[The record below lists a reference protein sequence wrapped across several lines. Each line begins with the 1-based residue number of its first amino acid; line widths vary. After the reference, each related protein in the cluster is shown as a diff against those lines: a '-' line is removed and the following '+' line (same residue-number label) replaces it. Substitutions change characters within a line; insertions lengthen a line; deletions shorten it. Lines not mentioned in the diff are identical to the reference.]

1 MSGSKTNIFNMDIEQ
16 DTTKT
21 DLENVKNNDTS
32 SEQTNSTVIKKMT
45 TEEYDRQG
53 KTCTA
58 KGLAELQEPLKQAG
72 VKKSQ
77 SSDSNSPR
85 AKKRRM
91 ENHRE
96 YFECDDDDYVYSD
109 DDEEEPKYSDNL
121 LIQNARY
128 STGIPTSSRTSSSS
142 NNRNANNHFDAHSYM
157 QLVGQREIDHQKNG
171 KLKEMVIKLKSELRN
186 RDKDEY
192 HMKLDLNNRTVERD
206 ELMVERD
213 NLMVEKET
221 QIKRMNEYKEK
232 CNKEIEEL
240 KNTNKNIGF
249 RYTICKW
256 IVIPI
261 SFAINMYF
269 MALTIKEHYH
279 P

>member
-45 TEEYDRQG
+45 TEEYDRQSRE
-53 KTCTA
+53 CTA
-58 KGLAELQEPLKQAG
+58 KALAELQEQMKHAG

-77 SSDSNSPR
+77 SNDSNSPR

-91 ENHRE
+91 ENHRK
-96 YFECDDDDYVYSD
+96 YLECDDDYVDSE
-109 DDEEEPKYSDNL
+109 DEDEKPKYSDNL

-128 STGIPTSSRTSSSS
+128 RTGIPTSSRTSSS
-142 NNRNANNHFDAHSYM
+142 NNRNANNHIDADSYM

-171 KLKEMVIKLKSELRN
+171 KLKEMVIKLKAELEN
-186 RDKDEY
+186 RDTHEHY
-192 HMKLDLNNRTVERD
+192 MKLDLNNTTVERD
-206 ELMVERD
+206 Q
-213 NLMVEKET
+213 LMVEKET
-221 QIKRMNEYKEK
+221 HIKQMNEYKEK

-240 KNTNKNIGF
+240 KNTNKNLGF

-256 IVIPI
+256 VIVPI
-261 SFAINMYF
+261 SFAINVYF
-269 MALTIKEHYH
+269 MALSIKESYNS
-279 P
+279 